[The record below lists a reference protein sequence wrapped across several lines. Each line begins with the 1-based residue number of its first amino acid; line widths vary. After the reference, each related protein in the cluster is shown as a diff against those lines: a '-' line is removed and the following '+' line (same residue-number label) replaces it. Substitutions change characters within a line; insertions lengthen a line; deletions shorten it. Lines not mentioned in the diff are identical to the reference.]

1 MVNQRLAKASILMAF
16 GTIVS
21 RLTGFV
27 RMLLLIAVL
36 GTALNA
42 DIFELSNS
50 IPNSLYILV
59 AGGVFNV
66 VLVPLLVR
74 AMKEQDDGGEA
85 YVNRIVTLAL
95 IVLGTATVL
104 LMIAVPVIMR
114 IPFGETLFEP
124 GFENHRAAARLLM
137 TLTMPQVFFYG
148 MFVLVGQ
155 ILNSREKF
163 GPMMWAPVINN
174 LVSIGVLALYAVI
187 FGIATPPAN
196 DGFSNAEVWLLG
208 VGSTLGIAVQAA
220 VLVPFLR
227 ATGFRYRP
235 RFDFRGV
242 GLNQT
247 VQLGGWALAFI
258 VVNQAA
264 YFTIAK
270 IASEATLT
278 GRKLDVPAA
287 GQAVYALGH
296 LISQVPHGIIT
307 VSVAT
312 AIIPTLTRLGAEN
325 DFLSFRRELGSVLRI
340 ALVIVAPLA
349 VAVAVLGL
357 PLGHVV
363 GGIGSAASSAEA
375 IGHTISAFSITM
387 VAFCF
392 HYMTLRGFYA
402 LSDTRTP
409 FFVQAAIAALNVAL
423 AFALSSLV
431 TPIWTSTMLALA
443 YGLAY
448 VGGFI
453 LSASLLS
460 RRVGGFIDSAMRAFL
475 YRLALV
481 CLLAGGVMFSGRVTW
496 QYLGWDHN
504 NPLSALLE
512 VISLG
517 LVGAAITVGAMKLVR
532 IQELSQLVQVIK
544 RRRSG
549 D

>member
-264 YFTIAK
+264 ANSTSRPPAK
-270 IASEATLT
+270 PSTLWGT
-278 GRKLDVPAA
+278 
-287 GQAVYALGH
+287 
-296 LISQVPHGIIT
+296 
-307 VSVAT
+307 
-312 AIIPTLTRLGAEN
+312 
-325 DFLSFRRELGSVLRI
+325 
-340 ALVIVAPLA
+340 
-349 VAVAVLGL
+349 
-357 PLGHVV
+357 
-363 GGIGSAASSAEA
+363 
-375 IGHTISAFSITM
+375 
-387 VAFCF
+387 
-392 HYMTLRGFYA
+392 
-402 LSDTRTP
+402 
-409 FFVQAAIAALNVAL
+409 
-423 AFALSSLV
+423 
-431 TPIWTSTMLALA
+431 
-443 YGLAY
+443 
-448 VGGFI
+448 
-453 LSASLLS
+453 
-460 RRVGGFIDSAMRAFL
+460 
-475 YRLALV
+475 
-481 CLLAGGVMFSGRVTW
+481 
-496 QYLGWDHN
+496 
-504 NPLSALLE
+504 
-512 VISLG
+512 
-517 LVGAAITVGAMKLVR
+517 
-532 IQELSQLVQVIK
+532 
-544 RRRSG
+544 
-549 D
+549 